1 MILENHSEEQLTMNY
16 TTLEKLQYNEL
27 KENVKCYC
35 VSGLGKQLLDKLE
48 PSSNISVVRN
58 RLNETTEARII
69 LDAEGHIPFLGVSNI
84 ESIIKKLEK
93 GVILD
98 PNELI
103 SISDFLR
110 GCRKIKNF
118 MLEKEFFAP
127 ILASYALSMAEF
139 KSIEEEI
146 NFAIKANRVD
156 SAASRELKR
165 IRNHIEATEEKIKE
179 RLTKFLNSSANKT
192 YIQEFFISKKDD
204 RYTIPIKA
212 SYKNHVQGTVVE
224 ISSKGA
230 TVFIEPSA
238 VAKLNV
244 ELATLK
250 AEEAIEE
257 YQILASLSGLLME
270 NIREITINMELIS
283 QYDMVFA
290 KAKYSKKVGGIEPS
304 LNDFGF
310 IKLINGKHPLLT
322 GNAVPLTFEIGQ
334 DYRSLIITGPNAGGK
349 TVVLKTIGLLTLATM
364 SGFHIVA
371 EKGTEMAVFDQIF
384 VDIGDNQSIEN
395 ALSTFSSH
403 MKNLSDIMMASNNH
417 TLLLFD
423 EIGSGTEPNEGA
435 ALAISILEEFYYMG
449 CITVATTHYG
459 EIKRFSEM
467 HSDFMNAAMRFNSE
481 TLEPLYQLMIGASG
495 KSNALW
501 ISQKMNIRK
510 TVLQR
515 AKDYLDNKDYQLERV
530 HDSKIRRPKIGKA
543 STKAT
548 YKFSKGDRV
557 KLLDYEDV
565 GLVYKEMDNYFN
577 VVVFYKEQFMEVNIK
592 RLELELPAT
601 ELYPEE
607 YDLETLFVNYK
618 ERKLQHDI
626 ERGSKK
632 ALRKIQKEMRR
643 DKR

>member
-1 MILENHSEEQLTMNY
+1 MNQA
-16 TTLEKLQYNEL
+16 TLEKLQYNEL
-27 KENVKCYC
+27 KDIVKSYC
-35 VSGLGKQLLDKLE
+35 VSGLGKQLLDKLT
-48 PSSNISVVRN
+48 PSPNLTVVKN
-58 RLNETTEARII
+58 RLNETTEARAI
-69 LDAEGHIPFLGVSNI
+69 LDAEGHVPFLGVSNI
-84 ESIIKKLEK
+84 DNTIKKLEK
-93 GVILD
+93 GIILD
-98 PNELI
+98 PSELV

-110 GCRKIKNF
+110 GCRKIKKF

-127 ILASYALSMAEF
+127 VLASYANSMAEF
-139 KSIEEEI
+139 KSVEEEI

-165 IRNHIEATEEKIKE
+165 IRNHIETTEEKIKD

-192 YIQEFFISKKDD
+192 YIQDFFISKKDD

-224 ISSKGA
+224 VSSKGA
-230 TVFIEPSA
+230 TVFMEPSA

-244 ELATLK
+244 ELGILK
-250 AEEAIEE
+250 AEEAVEE
-257 YQILASLSGLLME
+257 YQILATLSGLLME
-270 NIREITINMELIS
+270 NIREININMELIS

-290 KAKYSKKVGGIEPS
+290 KAKFSKHIGGVEPS
-304 LNDFGF
+304 LNDYGYS
-310 IKLINGKHPLLT
+310 KLVNCKHPLLT
-322 GNAVPLTFEIGQ
+322 GEAVPLYFEIGK

-371 EKGTEMAVFDQIF
+371 DKGTEIAVFTNVF

-403 MKNLSDIMMASNNH
+403 IKNLSDIMRVSNNN

-435 ALAISILEEFYYMG
+435 ALAISILEEFYHMG

-467 HSDFMNAAMRFNSE
+467 HSDFMNAAMRFNSD
-481 TLEPLYQLMIGASG
+481 TLEPLYQLIIGTSG
-495 KSNALW
+495 ESNALW
-501 ISQKMNIRK
+501 ISKKMNIRD

-515 AKDYLDNKDYQLERV
+515 AKSYIGNKEYQLERV
-530 HDSKIRRPKIGKA
+530 NDSKIRKPQIENRGTTVKYEFK
-543 STKAT
+543 
-548 YKFSKGDRV
+548 KGDRV
-557 KLLDYEDV
+557 KLLDHDDV
-565 GLVYKEMDNYFN
+565 GIVYEEMDNFYN
-577 VVVFYKEQFMEVNIK
+577 VVVFYEREFIKVNVK
-592 RLELELPAT
+592 RLALELPAT
-601 ELYPEE
+601 ELYPEG
-607 YDLETLFVNYK
+607 YDVETLFVDYK

-632 ALRKIQKEMRR
+632 ALRKIQKEMKK
-643 DKR
+643 DKSS

>member
-1 MILENHSEEQLTMNY
+1 MILENHSEEKLTMNH
-16 TTLEKLQYNEL
+16 TTFEKLQYNEL
-27 KENVKCYC
+27 KEIVKSYC
-35 VSGLGKQLLDKLE
+35 VSGLGKQLLDKLT
-48 PSSNISVVRN
+48 PSPNLTVVKN
-58 RLNETTEARII
+58 RLNETTEARAI
-69 LDAEGHIPFLGVSNI
+69 LDAEGHVPFLGVSNI
-84 ESIIKKLEK
+84 DNTIKKLEK
-93 GVILD
+93 GIILD
-98 PNELI
+98 PNELV

-110 GCRKIKNF
+110 GCRKIKKF

-127 ILASYALSMAEF
+127 VLASYANSMSEF
-139 KSIEEEI
+139 KSVEEEI

-165 IRNHIEATEEKIKE
+165 IRNHIETTEEKIKD
-179 RLTKFLNSSANKT
+179 RLTKFLNNSANKT

-212 SYKNHVQGTVVE
+212 SYKNHVQGTIVE
-224 ISSKGA
+224 VSSKGA
-230 TVFIEPSA
+230 TVFMEPST

-250 AEEAIEE
+250 AEEAVEE
-257 YQILASLSGLLME
+257 YQILATLSGLLME
-270 NIREITINMELIS
+270 NIREININMELIS

-290 KAKYSKKVGGIEPS
+290 KAKFSKNIGGVEPS
-304 LNDFGF
+304 LNDYGY
-310 IKLINGKHPLLT
+310 IKLVNCKHPLLT
-322 GNAVPLTFEIGQ
+322 GKAVPLHFEIGK

-371 EKGTEMAVFDQIF
+371 DKGTEIAVFDHIF

-403 MKNLSDIMMASNNH
+403 MKNLSDIMRASNNN

-435 ALAISILEEFYYMG
+435 ALAISILEEFYHMG
-449 CITVATTHYG
+449 CMTVATTHYG

-481 TLEPLYQLMIGASG
+481 TLEPLYKLVIGTSG
-495 KSNALW
+495 DSNALW
-501 ISQKMNIRK
+501 ISKKMNIRE

-515 AKDYLDNKDYQLERV
+515 AKGYIDNKEYHLERV
-530 HDSKIRRPKIGKA
+530 IDSKIRKPKIEQER
-543 STKAT
+543 TKVQ
-548 YKFSKGDRV
+548 YEFKKGDRV
-557 KLLDYEDV
+557 KLLDHDDV
-565 GLVYKEMDNYFN
+565 GIVYLEMDNFYN
-577 VVVFYKEQFMEVNIK
+577 VVVFYEREFKKVNVK
-592 RLELELPAT
+592 RLALELPAT
-601 ELYPEE
+601 ELYPEG
-607 YDLETLFVNYK
+607 YDLETLFVDYK
-618 ERKLQHDI
+618 DRKLQHDI

-632 ALRKIQKEMRR
+632 ALRKIQKEIKER
-643 DKR
+643 